1 MNPMKPFRTITRLL
15 APILA
20 VVAVAFVPLS
30 AKAQAATDDGAL
42 PFLSNATFAATST
55 NATWA
60 SSNYVFAPVRSS
72 AITLQTTLK
81 LTGAGTTAIVLK
93 FDSSVDRV
101 KWATGTHSV
110 TITPA
115 GTSEVTDVE
124 NVTIGAIPYLRLS
137 SVENPN
143 SATATNVA
151 VKWLGKRGQ

>member
-1 MNPMKPFRTITRLL
+1 MKQFKRTITRLL
-15 APILA
+15 APLLA

-30 AKAQAATDDGAL
+30 AQAQSATDDGVL
-42 PFLSNATFAATST
+42 PFASNASFAATST

-60 SSNYVFAPVRSS
+60 SSNYVAAPVRSS

-101 KWATGTHSV
+101 KWMTGTHSV

-124 NVTIGAIPYLRLS
+124 NVTIGAIPFLRLS

-143 SATATNVA
+143 SAAATNIT
-151 VKWLGKRGQ
+151 VKWVGKRGQ

>member
-1 MNPMKPFRTITRLL
+1 MKPFRTITRLL
-15 APILA
+15 APILAVVA

-42 PFLSNATFAATST
+42 PFISNATFAATST